1 MSDRTATDRQR
12 RRFLHTGSKQWR
24 AIRQQVL
31 DREPLCRDCAARGLV
46 TIATEVDHIAGDTAD
61 NRLEALMP
69 LCAPCHSHKTACELA
84 GVPLKGCD
92 VNGYPL
98 DPRHPWSVL
107 WNVGGRRD

>member
-31 DREPLCRDCAARGLV
+31 DREPLCRHCKVRGLV
-46 TIATEVDHIAGDTAD
+46 TPATEVDHIYGDTSD
-61 NRLEALMP
+61 NRPEALQA
-69 LCAPCHSHKTACELA
+69 LCQPCHAHKTACELA

-98 DPRHPWSVL
+98 DPNHPWSDAA
-107 WNVGGRRD
+107 NAGGGHE

>member
-1 MSDRTATDRQR
+1 MTDRTATERQQ

-46 TIATEVDHIAGDTAD
+46 TVATEVDHIAGDTAD

-69 LCAPCHSHKTACELA
+69 LCKPCHSHKTACELA

-92 VNGYPL
+92 VHGYPL